1 MLFSCYLQIFHS
13 FIGPLRCFVA
23 NLLVLICLGLFFIS
37 VLFESRFPS
46 LVLISHLNSCS
57 NFQWWLISHLNS
69 CSNFQLLLISH
80 LNSCSNFQWLHCP
93 AWWSFLSSSFYMS
106 TINNKW
112 ETRNFQWWPESQKED
127 PSIPPSG
134 GNPPVGGTRLART
147 VLESERC
154 VIEDQ
159 SFASWTR
166 HLHLIFDLDDKTI
179 FYLQI
184 CSLEHFLR
192 AHKLLRVPRNWWRS

>member
-46 LVLISHLNSCS
+46 LV
-57 NFQWWLISHLNS
+57 
-69 CSNFQLLLISH
+69 LISH

-159 SFASWTR
+159 SFASRTR

-184 CSLEHFLR
+184 CSLGHFLR
-192 AHKLLRVPRNWWRS
+192 AHKLLRVPRNW